1 MEKGSWVAKAPL
13 GQHAR
18 DKNRARFGF
27 NRGEK
32 PVSDNTDFI
41 LQLVDWAGDLLGS
54 ATGVSMAV
62 VRQDVA
68 GLYEGAAVGTG
79 VAHMLKS
86 AAQLFLTRSMAK
98 REQERVGLVYG
109 LAALAIKERL
119 EKGEQL
125 RTDDFLE
132 RNLTDRSESDE
143 IAEAVLIAA
152 QREHEERKLPYI
164 AKLLAFVAFESEID
178 QGMANYLVKL
188 ASALT
193 YRQYCLLEI
202 VNNCERYKLRP
213 PGLLNLSQRENASQV
228 FAVLAEC
235 FELYRLGLVKFTAQ
249 FGLITKVEDMGLQ
262 AMALDVPMGSYLHLG
277 MQLHE
282 IAAEDVAKV
291 AKLISAT

>member
-86 AAQLFLTRSMAK
+86 AARLFLTRSMPK
-98 REQERVGLVYG
+98 RNQE
-109 LAALAIKERL
+109 
-119 EKGEQL
+119 
-125 RTDDFLE
+125 
-132 RNLTDRSESDE
+132 
-143 IAEAVLIAA
+143 
-152 QREHEERKLPYI
+152 
-164 AKLLAFVAFESEID
+164 
-178 QGMANYLVKL
+178 
-188 ASALT
+188 
-193 YRQYCLLEI
+193 
-202 VNNCERYKLRP
+202 
-213 PGLLNLSQRENASQV
+213 
-228 FAVLAEC
+228 
-235 FELYRLGLVKFTAQ
+235 RLGLAY
-249 FGLITKVEDMGLQ
+249 GLPPLPIKKLLQ
-262 AMALDVPMGSYLHLG
+262 KAHPLRP
-277 MQLHE
+277 
-282 IAAEDVAKV
+282 
-291 AKLISAT
+291 